1 MTAVVPIAESDL
13 IGSVRSTTEISGL
26 QSVLITGYDWRG
38 YGTAT
43 LVCAVGSRMVGPPK
57 LRSGIHPQTVRSESC
72 MKDELR
78 GLVAYDE

>member
-1 MTAVVPIAESDL
+1 MMAVVPIAESDL
-13 IGSVRSTTEISGL
+13 IWVRAVNHRN
-26 QSVLITGYDWRG
+26 QR
-38 YGTAT
+38 TAECINYRVR
-43 LVCAVGSRMVGPPK
+43 LARLRHSNNVGPPK